1 MLLNELSSMWEM
13 QKGMHVLVKDIL
25 IALGKYI
32 KQKKLPRVEE
42 MQVTIFKTQVLLPNI
57 ERINKQIV
65 D

>member
-1 MLLNELSSMWEM
+1 MLLNEVSSMWEM